1 MRHLTTAFAP
11 FIVCLVIG
19 LTGIFN
25 DFLLV
30 GAPAILC
37 GTPLTMFWAG
47 YYIGRSGGMTL
58 QAPITFNG
66 HSAPR
71 PMTPSISEDE
81 QHALERYR
89 AKRAQKSND
98 VGTQTAREFDS

>member
-11 FIVCLVIG
+11 VLVCLIAG
-19 LTGIFN
+19 MAGIFN

-37 GTPLTMFWAG
+37 GTPAALFWAG
-47 YYIGRSGGMTL
+47 YYIGRCGATL
-58 QAPITFNG
+58 QAPISFNG

-71 PMTPSISEDE
+71 SVAPPISEDE
-81 QHALERYR
+81 QHALARYR
-89 AKRAQKSND
+89 MSRAKKAND
-98 VGTQTAREFDS
+98 IGQQTAREFD